1 MITTLEPISD
11 KYTIPLRDSS
21 PSEFEVQAYL
31 YGKLLALGFEVRGE
45 VKWFDPDLR
54 VQCRFD
60 LVMYDDGRATQII
73 EVKPAQRKWTKTPLE
88 DTRQG
93 RRYRLFGVPVTFVY
107 GMEGAQR
114 FLEEV

>member
-1 MITTLEPISD
+1 MTRLEPIDS
-11 KYTIPLRDSS
+11 KYTVPVRDES
-21 PSEFEVQAYL
+21 PSEFEVQAFL
-31 YGKLLALGFEVRGE
+31 YGELKKMGRNVRGE

-60 LVMYDDGRATQII
+60 LVIYGERGAEQIV
-73 EVKPAQRKWTKTPLE
+73 EVKPTARKWVKTPLE

-107 GMEGAQR
+107 GMEDAR
-114 FLEEV
+114 KFLEAA